1 MSAGPIVRQR
11 LLRERRRRFLAAMRA
26 RRIAAARGEGL
37 VLRINE
43 PPLPETMALIRE
55 RFGPNVTVVVD
66 TTAVNA

>member
-26 RRIAAARGEGL
+26 RRIAGARGQDI

-43 PPLPETMALIRE
+43 PPLPETMAYLRGLY
-55 RFGPNVTVVVD
+55 GPNVAVVVD
-66 TTAVNA
+66 PTAVD